1 MCVCVCMCVCVHV
14 FALGSSSAE
23 SFGVLIFALSWF
35 VALWLQGWVAILF
48 FCTVVVLGMFVL
60 LNVFLAIAVKT
71 LDDAR
76 DLKEA
81 RDEVRG

>member
-1 MCVCVCMCVCVHV
+1 M
-14 FALGSSSAE
+14 
-23 SFGVLIFALSWF
+23 
-35 VALWLQGWVAILF
+35 F

-81 RDEVRG
+81 RDEVCG